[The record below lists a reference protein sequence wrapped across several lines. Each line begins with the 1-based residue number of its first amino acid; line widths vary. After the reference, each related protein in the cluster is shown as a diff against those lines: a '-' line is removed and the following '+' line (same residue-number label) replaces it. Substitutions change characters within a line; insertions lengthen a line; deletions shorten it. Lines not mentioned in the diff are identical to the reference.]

1 MIGSFALFAAAFPIV
16 TLALLSVT
24 SRQRPLMRA
33 IALVSGIA
41 SLVVVTALLI
51 AVAQSG
57 SASPSPIVN
66 VPWIEM
72 LGARLRLAIEP
83 LGALM
88 CWITAFSTILGVA
101 ASVREFSHKKEEGPG
116 ECFHYQLLFL
126 IQAALYIFFTARDL
140 LLLFIAYE
148 TVLIPM
154 YLLIL
159 IWGGKNR
166 VYASL
171 KFVLFTLFGSLP
183 MLLSIAALAVYS
195 WQHLGYM
202 TLDLDV
208 LKTLSLSRSTS
219 LWLFAGFALA
229 FLVKVPLWPLHTWL
243 PDAHTEAPTAGSI
256 VLAGVLLKMGTYGL
270 AAIAIPLFPSAARDA
285 APLLQSFAIVGI
297 IFGALASLAQTDAK
311 RLIAY
316 SSVSHMAYVVLG
328 LFAFNREAWLG
339 AILQMA
345 AHGVST
351 GALFYFVGAIYHRRH
366 DRELD
371 SFGGLAT
378 LSPGLTAWTAV
389 AVFSSTALPGTAG
402 FAAEL
407 LVLFGV
413 FSAKPLLAILAVP
426 AVILSAAYML
436 KFFRAIAFGKAT
448 PEFHSSWN
456 GAGPDEIAAMALCAL
471 LLVFV
476 GVAPWCAVYSW
487 MAPAADLFL
496 RGIP

>member
-1 MIGSFALFAAAFPIV
+1 VIESLSVFSAAFPVV
-16 TLALLSVT
+16 TLVLLAFA
-24 SRQRPLMRA
+24 SRRRALMRA
-33 IALVSGIA
+33 IAFVSGIA
-41 SLVVVTALLI
+41 SLAVVTGLLLV
-51 AVAQSG
+51 VARSG
-57 SASPSPIVN
+57 NAAPAPILDIS
-66 VPWIEM
+66 WIEM
-72 LGARLRLAIEP
+72 LGARVKLSIEP

-88 CWITAFSTILGVA
+88 CWITAFSTALAI
-101 ASVREFSHKKEEGPG
+101 ASSAREFSRKKEEGPG

-126 IQAALYIFFTARDL
+126 IQAALYVFFTARDL
-140 LLLFIAYE
+140 LLLFVSYE

-159 IWGGKNR
+159 VWGGKNR

-183 MLLSIAALAVYS
+183 MLLAIAGLAVYS
-195 WQHLGYM
+195 WQHLGHM
-202 TLDLDV
+202 TLDLDT
-208 LKTLSLSRSTS
+208 LKTISFGRTTS

-270 AAIAIPLFPSAARDA
+270 AAVAIPLFPLAAREA
-285 APLLQSFAIVGI
+285 APLLQSLAVVGV

-316 SSVSHMAYVVLG
+316 SSVSHMAFVVLG
-328 LFAFNREAWLG
+328 LFSFNREGWLG

-378 LSPGLTAWTAV
+378 LSPGLAGWTAV

-413 FSAKPLLAILAVP
+413 FSVKPLLAVLAIP

-448 PEFHSSWN
+448 SEFKMSWD
-456 GAGPDEIAAMALCAL
+456 GAGPDELAAMALSAFI
-471 LLVFV
+471 LVAV
-476 GVAPWCAVYSW
+476 GIAPWCAVYSW
-487 MAPAADLFL
+487 MAPAVELFL
-496 RGIP
+496 RGMP